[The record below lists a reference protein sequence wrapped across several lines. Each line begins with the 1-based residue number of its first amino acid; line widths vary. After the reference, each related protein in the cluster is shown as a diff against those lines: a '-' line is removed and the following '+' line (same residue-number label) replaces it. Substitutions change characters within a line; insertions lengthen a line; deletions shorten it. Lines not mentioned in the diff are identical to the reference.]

1 LGCIRAQGFLLSQPI
16 DATAMEELLARRFV
30 PMDFSKA

>member
-1 LGCIRAQGFLLSQPI
+1 LLSQPV
-16 DATAMEELLARRFV
+16 DATAMEALLARRFV